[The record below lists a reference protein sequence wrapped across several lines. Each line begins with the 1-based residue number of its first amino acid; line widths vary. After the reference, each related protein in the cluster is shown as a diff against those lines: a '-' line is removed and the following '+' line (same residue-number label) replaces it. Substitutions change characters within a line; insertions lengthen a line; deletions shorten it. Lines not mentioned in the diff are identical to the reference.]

1 MGPDI
6 CLFSLNSQRWEEIS
20 KVETK
25 HGGNEPWP
33 GLLSTPLS
41 CHFHSLVFLSSQSDE
56 GMLEAEPQPGAPGV
70 TLSGC
75 TPDHLAV
82 LLPLVTAPAAMAQ
95 PALQRSSVTR
105 LCSHLPVDLP
115 VTVLEWERC
124 IAAGQCVPWAL
135 QLLEAFPE
143 DPAIVER
150 AFFLL
155 RRVCC
160 VSEDRGPLLAAV
172 PHIATAL
179 KLHGALSLVVASCL
193 ACLTNIAKVGENK
206 VGSCHWEAVG
216 TLERTKADPIPWEAM
231 PFVSPCSLA
240 APRQVVGA
248 GCTQLVFF

>member
-1 MGPDI
+1 
-6 CLFSLNSQRWEEIS
+6 
-20 KVETK
+20 
-25 HGGNEPWP
+25 
-33 GLLSTPLS
+33 
-41 CHFHSLVFLSSQSDE
+41 
-56 GMLEAEPQPGAPGV
+56 MLAAEPQPGAPGV

-82 LLPLVTAPAAMAQ
+82 LLPMVTAPAAMAQ

-115 VTVLEWERC
+115 ATVVEQERC

-179 KLHGALSLVVASCL
+179 KVHGALSLVVASCL

-206 VGSCHWEAVG
+206 VCWPCWVWEVATG
-216 TLERTKADPIPWEAM
+216 NTGKQWELERTKADPIPWETM
-231 PFVSPCSLA
+231 SFVSPCSLA
-240 APRQVVGA
+240 APRQLVGA
-248 GCTQLVFF
+248 GCTHKLMFFSGATTLLCG